1 MTVAHG
7 QGVMPSSCT
16 ACRIGKLLVLA
27 GIAVAICYG
36 NDRDVRLPH
45 LEAMLP
51 IGGKAGTEVE
61 VTLWGDMLSNAED
74 VEFDCDDLSFEL
86 KKATAGKIE
95 GTIRIAERAAPG
107 PHILRAKT
115 KDGYTSALWFTVG
128 QFDPIREHEPNERPD
143 TAQAVSPPCEIY
155 GSMVKE
161 ERDLYSFEAGK
172 GERWMI
178 EVRGIQYGS
187 MVESY
192 LHLRDEQGRELAFND
207 DRSGFDVN
215 SMIDYTFDQAGT
227 YSVEVDSFRGLRGW
241 GFKKNNGYVLR
252 VSQLPRIDHISP
264 LGGQAGS
271 QVTVHLAGKAL
282 NSVERVFLTP
292 TRRGEHFTL
301 TIPWT
306 LAVEFADDYSTASE
320 IPRIAGEVVRK
331 APDALEV
338 EFDLPPRPA
347 GTWSLFVAGRN
358 GIADPKFFE
367 LSAAAEIEEVESND
381 RRDEAQAL
389 VLPDEKHVIVNGR
402 LEARSVSELFQD
414 KDFYALEASK
424 GVPLRVYTNAYQLL
438 APEVD
443 TVVSLFDIDGELLAE
458 SDDLTAG
465 RGFYPGSADSNLY
478 YIPERDE
485 RIIISVSDRLGR
497 GGPGY
502 DYRLHVKSEEPGF
515 HLIVSPQ
522 FGLKSISLSNFTV
535 ERGGESNI
543 VVSMIR
549 MPPNSHSDDPAAA
562 ALAPPPGA
570 VMEGEVRVWVE
581 GLPPGVTA
589 EEHRFRADEIV
600 EPGGDGATFMVPE
613 RLLKIRAS
621 DTVPPGSYPFL
632 VRGEVVGKER
642 IKAVGRAMDVMGGI
656 TELYNF
662 LHRPAPETTLTVI
675 EPGALTVELD
685 LKEGKL
691 EVVQGGSSAV
701 AIKSRLPIAIG
712 QRPNVWLTNA
722 PDGLRAHAESDS
734 EGEFRIGFRAGEDV
748 PAESAGDV
756 YLEVDLG
763 NRIVSTRPFTVQVL
777 EKEEKP

>member
-7 QGVMPSSCT
+7 QGVMPWSCT
-16 ACRIGKLLVLA
+16 ACRIGKLLLVA
-27 GIAVAICYG
+27 GIAAAICYG

-95 GTIRIAERAAPG
+95 GTIRLAEQAAPG

-128 QFDPIREHEPNERPD
+128 QFDPVREQEPNESPD
-143 TAQAVSPPCEIY
+143 TAQAFSPPCEIY

-161 ERDLYSFEAGK
+161 ERDFYSFEAEK
-172 GERWMI
+172 GERWVI

-192 LHLRDEQGRELAFND
+192 LYLRDEQGRELAFND

-215 SMIDYTFDQAGT
+215 SMIDYTFDRAGT
-227 YSVEVDSFRGLRGW
+227 YRVEVDSFRGLRGW

-252 VSQLPRIDHISP
+252 VSQLPMIDHISP

-271 QVTVHLAGKAL
+271 RVTVHVTGTAL

-306 LAVEFADDYSTASE
+306 LAVEFADDDSTASD
-320 IPRIAGEVVRK
+320 IPRITGEIVRK
-331 APDALEV
+331 APDVLEV

-347 GTWSLFVAGRN
+347 GTWSLFVEGKH

-389 VLPDEKHVIVNGR
+389 VLPDDLYVIVNGR
-402 LEARSVSELFQD
+402 LEERSVSELFQD
-414 KDFYALEASK
+414 KDFYALEARK

-443 TVVSLFDIDGELLAE
+443 TVVSLFDVDGELLAE

-485 RIIISVSDRLGR
+485 RIIISVSDRVGR

-515 HLIVSPQ
+515 HLIVAPL
-522 FGLKSISLSNFTV
+522 FGLKSISVSNFTV
-535 ERGGESNI
+535 ERGGESDM

-549 MPPNSHSDDPAAA
+549 MPPKSHSDDPAAA
-562 ALAPPPGA
+562 AQAPPPGA

-581 GLPPGVTA
+581 GLPSGVTA
-589 EEHRFRADEIV
+589 EEHRFRADEIM

-613 RLLKIRAS
+613 RLLKIQAG

-662 LHRPAPETTLTVI
+662 LHRPAPQTTLTVI
-675 EPGALTVELD
+675 EPGGLTVELD
-685 LKEGKL
+685 LKKDQ
-691 EVVQGGSSAV
+691 VDVMQGGTSAV
-701 AIKSRLPIAIG
+701 VIKNRLPIRTG
-712 QRPNVWLTNA
+712 QSPKVWLTNA
-722 PDGLRAHAESDS
+722 PDGLRAQPGFDS
-734 EGEFRIGFRAGEDV
+734 EGNLQIDFRAAEDL
-748 PAESAGDV
+748 PAESSKDV
-756 YLEVDLG
+756 YLEVALG
-763 NRIVSTRPFTVQVL
+763 NRIVSTRPFTVQVFA
-777 EKEEKP
+777 KEEKP